1 MELHFPIA
9 DVSVSFPLLMFLG
22 FAVGVLSGLFGVGG
36 GFLMTPILFFLG
48 IPKLVATSTE
58 AVQIAGS
65 SVSGVLGHLKR
76 KNVDLKVGS
85 FIAAGGLAGTTA
97 GVMLTRWLRATG
109 QVDTVIEIT
118 YVIFLGF
125 IGSLM
130 LIESLSSRSR
140 SQRGVAKRSH
150 THTFLHRLPWRVK
163 FPRSK
168 LYMSG
173 FLPIGLGFFVGI
185 LTALLG
191 VGGGFIMVPAMIY
204 ILGMPTLIVIGTSLF
219 TVIFLTASVALQQS
233 LVNVSVDILLALCL
247 MVGGV
252 VGAQVGVRLATR
264 LPAQNLRIWLAILV
278 LAVCAKLAWDL
289 FVYPPAVSSVEVT
302 TLGETL

>member
-1 MELHFPIA
+1 
-9 DVSVSFPLLMFLG
+9 
-22 FAVGVLSGLFGVGG
+22 
-36 GFLMTPILFFLG
+36 MTPILFFLG

-85 FIAAGGLAGTTA
+85 FIAIGGVAGTTF
-97 GVMLTRWLRATG
+97 GVMLTRWLRSTG

-125 IGSLM
+125 IGIIM
-130 LIESLSSRSR
+130 LVESLGSRARSR
-140 SQRGVAKRSH
+140 SGKTHRSH
-150 THTFLHRLPWRVK
+150 THTLLHRMPWRVK

-173 FLPIGLGFFVGI
+173 FLPIGLGFGVGI

-204 ILGMPTLIVIGTSLF
+204 ILGMPTLVVIPK
-219 TVIFLTASVALQQS
+219 I
-233 LVNVSVDILLALCL
+233 
-247 MVGGV
+247 
-252 VGAQVGVRLATR
+252 
-264 LPAQNLRIWLAILV
+264 
-278 LAVCAKLAWDL
+278 
-289 FVYPPAVSSVEVT
+289 
-302 TLGETL
+302 

>member
-9 DVSVSFPLLMFLG
+9 DVSVSFPLRMFLG

-85 FIAAGGLAGTTA
+85 FIAIGGVAGTTF
-97 GVMLTRWLRATG
+97 GVMLTRWLRSTG

-125 IGSLM
+125 IGIIM
-130 LIESLSSRSR
+130 LVESLGSRARSR
-140 SQRGVAKRSH
+140 SGKTHRSH
-150 THTFLHRLPWRVK
+150 THTLLHRMPWRVK

-173 FLPIGLGFFVGI
+173 FLPIGLGFGVGI

-204 ILGMPTLIVIGTSLF
+204 ILGMPTLVVIGTSLF
-219 TVIFLTASVALQQS
+219 TVIILTASVALQQAY
-233 LVNVSVDILLALCL
+233 VNVAVDILLAVCL

-252 VGAQVGVRLATR
+252 VGAQVGVRLANR
-264 LPAQNLRIWLAILV
+264 LPAQDLRLWLALLV
-278 LAVCAKLAWDL
+278 LVVCGKLAFDL
-289 FVYPPAVSSVEVT
+289 LVYPPAIASVEVEV
-302 TLGETL
+302 L

>member
-65 SVSGVLGHLKR
+65 SLSGVLGHLKR
-76 KNVDLKVGS
+76 NNVDLKVGI
-85 FIAAGGLAGTTA
+85 FISGGGLVGTST
-97 GVMLTRWLRATG
+97 GVLLTRWLRATG
-109 QVDTVIEIT
+109 QVDAVIEIT
-118 YVIFLGF
+118 YVVFLGF
-125 IGSLM
+125 IGALM
-130 LIESLSSRSR
+130 LIESLSSRVRSR
-140 SQRGVAKRSH
+140 HGLKRRSH
-150 THTFLHRLPWRVK
+150 RHTFLHRLPWRVK
-163 FPRSK
+163 FPRSN

-173 FLPIGLGFFVGI
+173 ILPLGLGFVVGI

-191 VGGGFIMVPAMIY
+191 IGGGFIMVPAMIY
-204 ILGMPTLIVIGTSLF
+204 VLGMPTLVVIGTSLF
-219 TVIFLTASVALQQS
+219 TVIFLTASVVLQQS

-252 VGAQVGVRLATR
+252 VGAQLGVRFAIR
-264 LPAQNLRIWLAILV
+264 LPAQNLRIWLALLV
-278 LAVCAKLAWDL
+278 LAVCLKLAWDL
-289 FVYPPAVSSVEVT
+289 FVYPPALASVEVT
-302 TLGETL
+302 T

>member
-1 MELHFPIA
+1 MMELHFPIA
-9 DVSVSFPLLMFLG
+9 DVSVSFPLLIFLG

-65 SVSGVLGHLKR
+65 SVSGVLGHFKR

-85 FIAAGGLAGTTA
+85 FIAMGGVVGTTL
-97 GVMLTRWLRATG
+97 GVVLTRWLRSTG
-109 QVDTVIEIT
+109 QVDTVIEVT

-125 IGSLM
+125 IGTVM
-130 LIESLSSRSR
+130 LVESLGTRARSR
-140 SQRGVAKRSH
+140 NANAKKRRSH
-150 THTFLHRLPWRVK
+150 YHSFLHRLPWRVK

-173 FLPIGLGFFVGI
+173 YLPIGLGLFIGV

-204 ILGMPTLIVIGTSLF
+204 ILGMPTLVVIGTSLF
-219 TVIFLTASVALQQS
+219 TVIILTASVALQQS
-233 LVNVSVDILLALCL
+233 LVNVSVDIVLAVCL

-264 LPAQNLRIWLAILV
+264 LPAQDLRMWLALMV
-278 LAVCAKLAWDL
+278 LAVCGKLAWDL
-289 FVYPPAVSSVEVT
+289 LIYPPAISAVEVA
-302 TLGETL
+302 L

>member
-65 SVSGVLGHLKR
+65 SLSGVLGHLRR
-76 KNVDLKVGS
+76 KNVDLKVGC
-85 FIAAGGLAGTTA
+85 FIAAGGLGGTTA
-97 GVMLTRWLRATG
+97 GVALTRWLRATG

-118 YVIFLGF
+118 YVVFLGF
-125 IGSLM
+125 IGGLM
-130 LIESLSSRSR
+130 LIESLTTRAR
-140 SQRGVAKRSH
+140 AKSGHGRRSH
-150 THTFLHRLPWRVK
+150 THTSLHRMPWRVK

-173 FLPIGLGFFVGI
+173 FLPLGLGFVVGI

-204 ILGMPTLIVIGTSLF
+204 ILGMPTLVVIGTSLF

-233 LVNVSVDILLALCL
+233 IVNVSVDILLALCL

-252 VGAQVGVRLATR
+252 LGAQLGVRLANR
-264 LPAQNLRIWLAILV
+264 LPAQDLRIWLALLV
-278 LAVCAKLAWDL
+278 LVVCGKLAFDL
-289 FVYPPAVSSVEVT
+289 FVYPPAISSVEID
-302 TLGETL
+302 L

>member
-65 SVSGVLGHLKR
+65 SLSGVLGHLRR
-76 KNVDLKVGS
+76 KNVDLKVGI
-85 FIAAGGLAGTTA
+85 FVAGGGMIGTTS

-118 YVIFLGF
+118 YVVFLGF

-130 LIESLSSRSR
+130 LIESLNSRAR
-140 SQRGVAKRSH
+140 ARKGVARRSH
-150 THTFLHRLPWRVK
+150 SHTMLHRLPWRVK

-173 FLPIGLGFFVGI
+173 FLPIGLGVVVGI

-204 ILGMPTLIVIGTSLF
+204 ILGMPTLVVIGTSLF

-233 LVNVSVDILLALCL
+233 VINVSVDLLLALCL

-252 VGAQVGVRLATR
+252 IGAQVGVRLATR
-264 LPAQNLRIWLAILV
+264 LPAQDLRIWLALLV
-278 LAVCAKLAWDL
+278 LVVCGKLAWDL
-289 FVYPPAVSSVEVT
+289 FVFPPSLASVEVT
-302 TLGETL
+302 L

>member
-1 MELHFPIA
+1 MLGMELHFPIA
-9 DVSVSFPLLMFLG
+9 DVSVSFPLLMALG
-22 FAVGVLSGLFGVGG
+22 FVVGVLSGLFGVGG

-65 SVSGVLGHLKR
+65 SLSGVLGHFKR

-85 FIAAGGLAGTTA
+85 FIAGGGLVGTTL
-97 GVMLTRWLRATG
+97 GVFLTAWLVRLGLA
-109 QVDTVIEIT
+109 DFVIEIT
-118 YVIFLGF
+118 YVVFLGF
-125 IGSLM
+125 IGSAM
-130 LIESLSSRSR
+130 FIESVGAKWG
-140 SQRGVAKRSH
+140 RGQVRARRSH
-150 THTFLHRLPWRVK
+150 YHTPLHHRLPWRVK

-173 FLPIGLGFFVGI
+173 FLPLGLGLIVGI

-204 ILGMPTLIVIGTSLF
+204 ILGMPTLVVIGTSLF
-219 TVIFLTASVALQQS
+219 TVIILTASVALQQS
-233 LVNVSVDILLALCL
+233 IINVSVDLILALCL

-252 VGAQVGVRLATR
+252 LGAQVGVRLASR
-264 LPAQNLRIWLAILV
+264 IQAQDLRIWLALIV
-278 LAVCAKLAWDL
+278 LGVCFKLAFDL
-289 FVYPPAVSSVEVT
+289 LVFPPAPSSIEVA
-302 TLGETL
+302 L

>member
-1 MELHFPIA
+1 MFGMELHFPIA
-9 DVSVSFPLLMFLG
+9 DVSVSLPLLMFLG

-65 SVSGVLGHLKR
+65 SVSGVLGHFKR
-76 KNVDLKVGS
+76 KNVDIKVGC
-85 FIAAGGLAGTTA
+85 FLAGGGLIGTTA
-97 GVMLTRWLRATG
+97 GVFLTRWLTSVG
-109 QVDTVIEIT
+109 LTDFVIEIT

-125 IGSLM
+125 IGTVM
-130 LIESLSSRSR
+130 LIESLGSKMY
-140 SQRGVAKRSH
+140 AKAPTRRSH
-150 THTFLHRLPWRVK
+150 YHTPLHRLPWRIK

-173 FLPIGLGFFVGI
+173 FLPIGLGFFIGI

-219 TVIFLTASVALQQS
+219 TVIILTASVALQQS
-233 LVNVSVDILLALCL
+233 IVNVSVDIVLAVCL

-252 VGAQVGVRLATR
+252 LGAQVGVRLSSR
-264 LPAQNLRIWLAILV
+264 LPAQDLRIWLALIV
-278 LAVCAKLAWDL
+278 LAVCGKLAFDL
-289 FVYPPAVSSVEVT
+289 LVYPPALASIEVS
-302 TLGETL
+302 L

>member
-85 FIAAGGLAGTTA
+85 FIAIGGVAGTTF
-97 GVMLTRWLRATG
+97 GVMLTRWLRSTG

-125 IGSLM
+125 IGIIM
-130 LIESLSSRSR
+130 LVESLGSRARSR
-140 SQRGVAKRSH
+140 SGKTHRSH
-150 THTFLHRLPWRVK
+150 THTLLHRMPWRVK

-173 FLPIGLGFFVGI
+173 FLPIGLGFGVGI

-204 ILGMPTLIVIGTSLF
+204 ILGMPTLVVIGTSLF
-219 TVIFLTASVALQQS
+219 TVIILTASVALQQAY
-233 LVNVSVDILLALCL
+233 VNVAVDILLAVCL

-252 VGAQVGVRLATR
+252 VGAQVGVRLANR
-264 LPAQNLRIWLAILV
+264 LPAQDLRLWLALLV
-278 LAVCAKLAWDL
+278 LVVCGKLAFDL
-289 FVYPPAVSSVEVT
+289 LVYPPAIASVEVEV
-302 TLGETL
+302 L

>member
-1 MELHFPIA
+1 MGFELHFPIA

-65 SVSGVLGHLKR
+65 SLSGVLGHFRR

-85 FIAAGGLAGTTA
+85 FIAFGGLGGTTA
-97 GVMLTRWLRATG
+97 GVILTRWLRSTG
-109 QVDTVIEIT
+109 QVDTVIEVT
-118 YVIFLGF
+118 YVLFLGF

-130 LIESLSSRSR
+130 LIESLTSRARSR
-140 SQRGVAKRSH
+140 SGVAKRSH
-150 THTFLHRLPWRVK
+150 THTFLHRMPWRLK

-173 FLPIGLGFFVGI
+173 FLPIGLGFIVGI

-204 ILGMPTLIVIGTSLF
+204 ILGMPTLVVIGTSLF

-247 MVGGV
+247 MIGGV
-252 VGAQVGVRLATR
+252 LGAQVGVRLASR
-264 LPAQNLRIWLAILV
+264 LPAQDLRIWLAILV
-278 LAVCAKLAWDL
+278 LVVCGKLAWDL
-289 FVYPPAVSSVEVT
+289 FVFPPAISSVEVAV
-302 TLGETL
+302 

>member
-65 SVSGVLGHLKR
+65 SLSGVLGHFRK

-85 FIAAGGLAGTTA
+85 FIAFGGLIGTTV
-97 GVMLTRWLRATG
+97 GVTLTRWLRATG

-130 LIESLSSRSR
+130 LIESLNSRAR
-140 SQRGVAKRSH
+140 STAGKARRSH
-150 THTFLHRLPWRVK
+150 THTYLHRMPWRVK

-173 FLPIGLGFFVGI
+173 FLPLGLGFFVGN

-204 ILGMPTLIVIGTSLF
+204 ILGMPTLVVIGTSLF

-233 LVNVSVDILLALCL
+233 LINVSVDILLALCL

-252 VGAQVGVRLATR
+252 LGAQIGVRLANR
-264 LPAQNLRIWLAILV
+264 LPAQDLRIFLAILV
-278 LAVCAKLAWDL
+278 LAVCLKLAFDL
-289 FVYPPAVSSVEVT
+289 FVYPPAISSVEIE
-302 TLGETL
+302 L

>member
-1 MELHFPIA
+1 
-9 DVSVSFPLLMFLG
+9 
-22 FAVGVLSGLFGVGG
+22 
-36 GFLMTPILFFLG
+36 MTPILFFLG

-85 FIAAGGLAGTTA
+85 FIAVGGLVGTTA
-97 GVMLTRWLRATG
+97 GVMLTRWLRTTG
-109 QVDTVIEIT
+109 QVDTVIEVT

-125 IGSLM
+125 IGTLM
-130 LIESLSSRSR
+130 LIESWNSRAR
-140 SQRGVAKRSH
+140 SKKGVHRRSH
-150 THTFLHRLPWRVK
+150 YHTPLHRLPWRVK

-173 FLPIGLGFFVGI
+173 FLPLGLGFSVGV

-204 ILGMPTLIVIGTSLF
+204 ILGMPTLVVIGTSLF

-233 LVNVSVDILLALCL
+233 LVNVSVDLLLALCL

-252 VGAQVGVRLATR
+252 IGAQVGVRLANR
-264 LPAQNLRIWLAILV
+264 LPAQDLRIWLAILV
-278 LAVCAKLAWDL
+278 MGVCLKLAWDL
-289 FVYPPAVSSVEVT
+289 FVYPPAIASVEVSV
-302 TLGETL
+302 